1 MKKLK
6 IQMTSQNIT
15 VFNIKDNDVAN
26 VCVNDRQCVVVNGE
40 SNTKI
45 ISNLS

>member
-6 IQMTSQNIT
+6 IQRSQNIT

-26 VCVNDRQCVVVNGE
+26 VRVNDSV
-40 SNTKI
+40 
-45 ISNLS
+45 LL

>member
-15 VFNIKDNDVAN
+15 VFNKDSDVAN
-26 VCVNDRQCVVVNGE
+26 VCVNDRQCVVVNSE